1 MVAVPTASSCWSV
14 CPQWAAGEEGGT
26 ERKEAG
32 SARREQASTAGSAAS
47 KPLVGPSPGTWTQQ
61 LGWGPTLAVCNELP
75 GDMDQLVRG
84 AQ

>member
-1 MVAVPTASSCWSV
+1 MVGMQARPGAYPLGVL
-14 CPQWAAGEEGGT
+14 
-26 ERKEAG
+26 RAG
-32 SARREQASTAGSAAS
+32 SARREQASTAGSASS